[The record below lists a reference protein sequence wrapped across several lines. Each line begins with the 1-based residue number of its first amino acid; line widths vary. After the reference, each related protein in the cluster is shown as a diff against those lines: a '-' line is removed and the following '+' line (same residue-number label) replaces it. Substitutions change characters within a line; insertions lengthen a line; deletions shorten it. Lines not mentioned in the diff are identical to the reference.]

1 MEMVSKVKGCVKG
14 IDLHRPLPCWS
25 LLWLF
30 FADFFFTCKSRFL
43 FIYLFLF
50 LFFFKEPSKREGVRV
65 LERESLG

>member
-30 FADFFFTCKSRFL
+30 FADFFLLANLGFL
-43 FIYLFLF
+43 FIYLFF
-50 LFFFKEPSKREGVRV
+50 REPSKREGVRV